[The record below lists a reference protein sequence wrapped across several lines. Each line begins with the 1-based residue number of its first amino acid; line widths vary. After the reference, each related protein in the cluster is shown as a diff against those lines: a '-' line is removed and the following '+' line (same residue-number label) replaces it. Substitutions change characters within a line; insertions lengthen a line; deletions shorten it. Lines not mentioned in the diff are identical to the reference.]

1 MKMQTLSKY
10 WKVHNSGVHIYIYI
24 FVCTNMYVLRV
35 KRLISTKKFIS
46 SGLDVKFLHIQYI
59 HDYDK
64 ISKTNISTF

>member
-1 MKMQTLSKY
+1 MEC
-10 WKVHNSGVHIYIYI
+10 IYIYI

>member
-1 MKMQTLSKY
+1 MC
-10 WKVHNSGVHIYIYI
+10 IY
-24 FVCTNMYVLRV
+24 VNVLRV

-59 HDYDK
+59 HDYDE